1 MATVTASEVQSLNDI
16 QYKSKIK
23 IFLYIFLVIFL
34 FVVSFLNFYPIG
46 DKLKSIIKTSFR
58 GQGCNPDFDQIHME
72 WILPKIVVSDL
83 VLPSACLDRPGE
95 PLKFT
100 HLTVNFNIISFAPF
114 GLPFR
119 IDTEM
124 NGQPLSVY
132 FVQGFGGQTVR
143 LKDQTLSLAKLQP
156 LMGENFKM
164 IGKVTVDM
172 TAAMSKNTLSELNL
186 KAQSKDLQVP
196 PQNIQ
201 GFTTPPLKLN
211 EFYLEATSEAAPRI
225 TIEKLIMGDTDAP
238 LRANFRGK
246 IDLQEGNAGMSP
258 IDLAGEV
265 AFSESFRQSLP
276 LIDMMFQS
284 FTQKDGFY
292 QIRLGGT
299 LGSPK
304 PIAQ

>member
-1 MATVTASEVQSLNDI
+1 MATLTEVQSLNEI

-23 IFLYIFLVIFL
+23 IILMILLVMFL

-46 DKLKSIIKTSFR
+46 DKLKSVLKTSLNGR
-58 GQGCNPDFDQIHME
+58 GCKPDFDQIHFE
-72 WILPKIVVSDL
+72 WLMPKIVVSDL
-83 VLPSACLDRPGE
+83 VIPANCLERMGE
-95 PLKFT
+95 PLKFS
-100 HLTVNFNIISFAPF
+100 HLTINYTIINFAPF

-119 IDTEM
+119 IETEFA
-124 NGQPLSVY
+124 GQPIQLY
-132 FVQGFGGQTVR
+132 FVQGFNSQMVR
-143 LKDQTLSLAKLQP
+143 MKDQVLDLNRLQP
-156 LMGENFKM
+156 LLGEKFK
-164 IGKVTVDM
+164 ISGKMTVDLN
-172 TAAMSKNTLSELNL
+172 ASLSNKIINTLSL
-186 KAQSKDLQVP
+186 KAQSKDLVIP

-211 EFYLEATSEAAPRI
+211 EFYLEANSETHPRI
-225 TIEKLIMGDTDAP
+225 QIEKLILGDTDSP
-238 LRANFRGK
+238 VRANFKGRV
-246 IDLQEGNAGMSP
+246 DLQDGNAAMSP
-258 IDLAGEV
+258 LDMAGEV

-304 PIAQ
+304 PIGP

>member
-1 MATVTASEVQSLNDI
+1 MATVTASEIQSLNEI

-23 IFLYIFLVIFL
+23 IFLYLFLVIFL
-34 FVVSFLNFYPIG
+34 FVVAFLNFYPIG
-46 DKLKSIIKTSFR
+46 DKLKSIIKTSFK
-58 GQGCNPDFDQIHME
+58 GQGCNPDFDQIQME

-83 VLPSACLDRPGE
+83 TLPAACLERAGE
-95 PLKFT
+95 PINFT
-100 HLTVNFNIISFAPF
+100 HLTINFNLISFAPF

-124 NGQPLSVY
+124 NGQLLSVY
-132 FVQGFGGQTVR
+132 FVQGFSGQTVR
-143 LKDQTLSLAKLQP
+143 MKDQTLSLAKLQP
-156 LMGENFKM
+156 LFGEDFRM
-164 IGKVTVDM
+164 SGKVTVDM
-172 TAAMSKNTLSELNL
+172 TASMSDNHLSGLNL

-211 EFYLEATSEAAPRI
+211 EFYLEANSESAPRI
-225 TIEKLIMGDTDAP
+225 TIDKLIMGDTDAP
-238 LRANFRGK
+238 VRANFRGK
-246 IDLQEGNAGMSP
+246 IDLQEGNATMSP
-258 IDLAGEV
+258 LDLAGEV

-292 QIRLGGT
+292 QVRLGGT
-299 LGSPK
+299 LGAPK